1 MMLKGMSKESS
12 GEVGKRIEGRRV
24 ARVQP
29 QKGQNVNDQGFSYTH
44 EIGNVKSVKPRGRR
58 SPSVQRP
65 ILPKWDISQ
74 QELLKISDSR
84 ATIGQGANS
93 ADSQPLLILTG
104 LAMPMIGS
112 QQATHLV
119 PFHADGIVPS
129 CQKITQDAS
138 KQSGC
143 PISTG
148 PKATDHGLDDVR
160 NSNGMGISNTN
171 QEYVNFIV
179 SNQIDHTLTNYN
191 QIANIQTNIDRS
203 RVSYNGALQLPPSF
217 DQRIPEFSDFPTDTA
232 EGQMKSLSYNREML
246 ASSLMHHDTWTD
258 MMGGAGCNTRFAN
271 EEHHRTGKTDTESR
285 ITMMNDKGNNTT
297 EESNGNKMQYVRNP
311 SDKLRNAQISLGS
324 VHDNHGC
331 SQYFN
336 QNEQMSSNFNGC
348 LHPVR
353 NTGPKWDD
361 TIPRGRHI
369 SINPQV
375 KDPTLK
381 PACTKIDPS
390 TFPQH
395 CIGEQNKNNPC
406 VKPPLQKAPRQIP
419 RYKQDKDRIFKDLKR
434 EHLTYFNS
442 LDRNGK
448 TALLRCKYANLLKRR
463 NKQLQRFDP
472 KYRLSL
478 KRMSNA
484 SQEVHTLSKLTKFNR
499 PPRLSRMANSSQS
512 MLSGNPHVALGTA
525 GPLDVADDHSVID
538 LTEDSPCIRHEDK
551 NPPAELSSRRHKSR
565 LPSYEEAMTLR
576 AKDTNDRTSV
586 DPLPA
591 LARRLLLSSQ
601 EFFKNLQGHGKL
613 SRERLHTHS
622 GRLMDSS
629 TPTSLM
635 SSRKPHAVNPG
646 SIEPLAVPQD
656 ATINNIYPSSQ
667 DCSLTSDKSELLTP
681 SVSSA
686 VALPQS
692 ISGHGMCKP
701 TNGTALS
708 SQTHDLQKDC
718 ESEKCSDN
726 TSRNQCIK
734 MECDVETRP
743 ETGMKSGLSTDEPDT
758 LFQPTDTSSW
768 MDKRKD
774 NSVTMTTRM
783 DSLDEKLG
791 IVYQGSERHTL
802 KNAVVRIEDFR
813 KRLTRLQKKTEDI
826 LDDKNA
832 SHLEQRKRQK
842 RNHRSSNYGWQ
853 TRNAGT
859 KQRGTSTADCSSRS
873 RHNFQDFVPTILPTR
888 TRTATSRLGHSSRVL
903 AMELL
908 QNDLDDVIN
917 DGMKVEDDINKDDED
932 YTPRNKHARRHR
944 IRRKRSSPLSFS
956 TTTAVSLPSSSSSSS
971 SPPPPSLSSLS
982 QPSSSERCGVE
993 VDTVTETETASVS
1006 FGSGSK
1012 YERGSSVRVEIGTN
1026 SENHIKLKFVNLRS
1040 IYSGSSSGNQS
1051 QHRTHRKA
1059 KLKQKG
1065 DEKIDDSSK
1074 AAKEGNKTFM
1084 FDVGPKA
1091 KKRSSNN
1098 LETDTST
1105 HSTSLEMD
1113 SVPVDPPLGIK
1124 KLIIN
1129 KKRGETLLHRAAKLG
1144 NMEILRYCIDNGL
1157 EDVNVHDHAGYTSL
1171 HDSCVPGHLNVARFL
1186 INHGADV
1193 NAEAYDGTR
1202 PINDAV
1208 ENNHV
1213 ELVRLLLAHG
1223 ADPFYPKP
1231 NGRTCIELALDQS
1244 SEMKSLIFG
1253 YLEDMKVERRDLED
1267 GL

>member
-1 MMLKGMSKESS
+1 MMLKGMPKESS
-12 GEVGKRIEGRRV
+12 GEVGVRVEGRRV

-29 QKGQNVNDQGFSYTH
+29 QKGHNVNDQGLSYTR
-44 EIGNVKSVKPRGRR
+44 EIGNVKSVKPRARR
-58 SPSVQRP
+58 SPSVHRP
-65 ILPKWDISQ
+65 IVSKWDISQ
-74 QELLKISDSR
+74 QEMLKISDSR
-84 ATIGQGANS
+84 ASRGQGANS

-112 QQATHLV
+112 KQATHLV
-119 PFHADGIVPS
+119 PFHTDGMVPS
-129 CQKITQDAS
+129 CQKINVQDAS
-138 KQSGC
+138 KQSGY

-148 PKATDHGLDDVR
+148 TKAVVLDQGLDGVR
-160 NSNGMGISNTN
+160 NSNGIGISNTN
-171 QEYVNFIV
+171 QEYVNFII
-179 SNQIDHTLTNYN
+179 SSQIDHTLTNYN

-217 DQRIPEFSDFPTDTA
+217 DQRIPEFSDFTTDMA
-232 EGQMKSLSYNREML
+232 EGRVKSLSYNREML
-246 ASSLMHHDTWTD
+246 ASSLMHHDTS
-258 MMGGAGCNTRFAN
+258 MYMVGEPGCKARLAHG
-271 EEHHRTGKTDTESR
+271 EHHQTGKTDTETR
-285 ITMMNDKGNNTT
+285 KTMMNGKGSNAM
-297 EESNGNKMQYVRNP
+297 EEGNGNKMQYVRNP
-311 SDKLRNAQISLGS
+311 CDKLTNAQISLGS

-331 SQYFN
+331 SWYIN
-336 QNEQMSSNFNGC
+336 QNEQMSSNSNECF
-348 LHPVR
+348 HPVR
-353 NTGPKWDD
+353 NTGPQWD
-361 TIPRGRHI
+361 TIPRNHRI

-375 KDPTLK
+375 KDLTVK
-381 PACTKIDPS
+381 PAHTKIDPS

-395 CIGEQNKNNPC
+395 CIDEKNKNSPC
-406 VKPPLQKAPRQIP
+406 VKPLLQKAPRQIP
-419 RYKQDKDRIFKDLKR
+419 RYKQGKDRISDDLKR
-434 EHLTYFNS
+434 QHLTYFNS

-448 TALLRCKYANLLKRR
+448 TALLRCKYATLLKRR

-478 KRMSNA
+478 KRMNNA
-484 SQEVHTLSKLTKFNR
+484 SQEVQNLSKLTKFNR
-499 PPRLSRMANSSQS
+499 PPRLSRMAKCNQNML
-512 MLSGNPHVALGTA
+512 MLSDNPHVALGTA
-525 GPLDVADDHSVID
+525 GSLDVADDHSVID
-538 LTEDSPCIRHEDK
+538 LTDDLPSIRHEDNK
-551 NPPAELSSRRHKSR
+551 NPPAELSSRRPNSR

-576 AKDTNDRTSV
+576 TKDINDRTSV

-591 LARRLLLSSQ
+591 VARRLLLSSQ
-601 EFFKNLQGHGKL
+601 EFFKNLQGLGKI
-613 SRERLHTHS
+613 SRERLHTRS
-622 GRLMDSS
+622 GRLIDSS
-629 TPTSLM
+629 TPISLM
-635 SSRKPHAVNPG
+635 SSRNPHEVNPG

-667 DCSLTSDKSELLTP
+667 DCSLTSDKSELSIP
-681 SVSSA
+681 SVPSA
-686 VALPQS
+686 VVLPQS
-692 ISGHGMCKP
+692 ISGHGIRKP

-708 SQTHDLQKDC
+708 SHTHDLQKDC
-718 ESEKCSDN
+718 ESGKCTDN
-726 TSRNQCIK
+726 TSRSQCVK

-758 LFQPTDTSSW
+758 LFQLTDTSSW
-768 MDKRKD
+768 KDRRKD
-774 NSVTMTTRM
+774 ILVTITTGM
-783 DSLDEKLG
+783 DSLDEKQG

-832 SHLEQRKRQK
+832 SHLEQGKRQK
-842 RNHRSSNYGWQ
+842 LNHRSSNYGRQ
-853 TRNAGT
+853 TRNEGT
-859 KQRGTSTADCSSRS
+859 KQRGNPTSTADCSSRS

-917 DGMKVEDDINKDDED
+917 DGMKVEDDINKDFDED

-944 IRRKRSSPLSFS
+944 VRRKISSSPLSFS
-956 TTTAVSLPSSSSSSS
+956 TTTAASLPSSSSSSS
-971 SPPPPSLSSLS
+971 PPFSSPLSSS
-982 QPSSSERCGVE
+982 DRCGVE
-993 VDTVTETETASVS
+993 VDTLTETESASVS

-1012 YERGSSVRVEIGTN
+1012 SEHGSSVRVEIGTN

-1040 IYSGSSSGNQS
+1040 IYPGSSSGNQS
-1051 QHRTHRKA
+1051 QHQTSRKA
-1059 KLKQKG
+1059 KHKHKG
-1065 DEKIDDSSK
+1065 NEKIDDSSK

-1098 LETDTST
+1098 LETDTSFD
-1105 HSTSLEMD
+1105 STSSEMD
-1113 SVPVDPPLGIK
+1113 SVPEDPPLGIK

-1223 ADPFYPKP
+1223 ADPFHPKP

-1253 YLEDMKVERRDLED
+1253 YLEDMKVERRDL
-1267 GL
+1267 